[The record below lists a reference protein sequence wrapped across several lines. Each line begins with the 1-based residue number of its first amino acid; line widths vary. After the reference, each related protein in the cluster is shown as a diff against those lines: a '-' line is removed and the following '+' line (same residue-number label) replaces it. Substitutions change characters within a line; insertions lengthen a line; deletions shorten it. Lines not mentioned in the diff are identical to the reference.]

1 MATDVII
8 GIDLGTTNSVV
19 AVMEGNEVKVIPNQ
33 EGNRLTP
40 SVVAFTDK
48 GEILVG
54 DPAKRQAITNP
65 KRTIYSIKRFMGRRF
80 EEVEQERKMVPYEVV
95 PDAKGMAAVKI
106 GDKLYTP
113 PEISAMVLRKLKE
126 AAENYLGH
134 KVRRAVITVPAYFND
149 AQRQATIDAAAIAGF
164 DPEWELEDPK
174 TSKIIRQRMRII
186 NEPTAAA
193 LAYGLEKKRN
203 ERIAVFDL
211 GGGTF
216 DISILEVGDGVFEV
230 KAVNGDTHL
239 GGDNW
244 DEVLIN
250 YIADEFKKET
260 GIDLRKDNM
269 AMQRLKEAAE
279 RAKKE
284 LSGQTQTDI
293 NLPFITA
300 DASGPKHLQMTIT
313 RSKFEQLTEH
323 LVERCRGPV
332 MQALRDA
339 GLKPSDID
347 EVVLVGGMTR
357 VPRVQQLVR
366 EIFGKEGHKGVN
378 PDEVVAVGAAIQGHQ
393 LLLGSKS
400 EVLLLDVVPL
410 SLGVETLGGVFTR
423 IIERNT
429 TIPTSRK
436 QIFSTAEDNQTA
448 VTIRVFQGERE
459 MAADNRLLAQFNLEG
474 IPPAP
479 RGVPQIEVTFE
490 VDHNGI
496 LHVSARD
503 LATGKEQKV
512 RIEASSG
519 LTSSEIER
527 MRKDAEAHAAEDR
540 RRRELAET
548 RNQADHLIYQ
558 MEKVLREHGAK
569 LSSADKSA
577 VESAIARLKEKMK
590 SDDITAIRQAISEL
604 EQASHAMS
612 QHLYRAATGAAGATT
627 TGDGSRTT
635 GGPSEGV
642 IDADFEVK
650 K

>member
-1 MATDVII
+1 MASDVII

-80 EEVEQERKMVPYEVV
+80 EEVEQERRMVPYEVV
-95 PDAKGMAAVKI
+95 PDSKGMAAVKI
-106 GDKLYTP
+106 GDKIYTP

-174 TSKIIRQRMRII
+174 TGKIVRQRMRII

-193 LAYGLEKKRN
+193 LAYGLEKKKN
-203 ERIAVFDL
+203 EKIAVFDL

-410 SLGVETLGGVFTR
+410 SLGLETLGGVFTK

-436 QIFSTAEDNQTA
+436 QIFTTAEDNQTA

-503 LATGKEQKV
+503 LATGKEQKI

-519 LTSSEIER
+519 LTQAEIER
-527 MRKDAEAHAAEDR
+527 MRKEAEAHAAEDR

-548 RNQADHLIYQ
+548 RNQADNLIYQ
-558 MEKVLREHGAK
+558 IEKVLREHGSK
-569 LSSADKSA
+569 LSSADKAA

-590 SDDITAIRQAISEL
+590 GDDITAIRQAIAEL

-612 QHLYRAATGAAGATT
+612 QHLYRQAAGAGTT
-627 TGDGSRTT
+627 TSGDGSRQT

-642 IDADFEVK
+642 IDADFEIK

>member
-1 MATDVII
+1 
-8 GIDLGTTNSVV
+8 
-19 AVMEGNEVKVIPNQ
+19 MEGNEVKVIPNQ

-95 PDAKGMAAVKI
+95 PDSKGMAAVKI
-106 GDKLYTP
+106 GDKIYTP

-174 TSKIIRQRMRII
+174 TGKIVRQRMRII

-193 LAYGLEKKRN
+193 LAYGLEKKKN
-203 ERIAVFDL
+203 EKIAVFDL

-410 SLGVETLGGVFTR
+410 SLGLETLGGVFTK

-436 QIFSTAEDNQTA
+436 QIFTTAEDNQTA

-503 LATGKEQKV
+503 LATGKEQKI

-519 LTSSEIER
+519 LTQAEIER
-527 MRKDAEAHAAEDR
+527 MRKEAEAHAAEDR

-548 RNQADHLIYQ
+548 RNQADNLIYQ
-558 MEKVLREHGAK
+558 IEKVLREHGSK
-569 LSSADKSA
+569 LSSADKAA

-590 SDDITAIRQAISEL
+590 GDDITAIRQAIAEL

-612 QHLYRAATGAAGATT
+612 QHLYRQAAGAGTT
-627 TGDGSRTT
+627 TSGDGSRQT

>member
-1 MATDVII
+1 MASDVII

-95 PDAKGMAAVKI
+95 PDSKGMAAVKI
-106 GDKLYTP
+106 GDKIYTP

-174 TSKIIRQRMRII
+174 TGKIVRQRMRII

-193 LAYGLEKKRN
+193 LAYGLEKKKN
-203 ERIAVFDL
+203 EKIAVFDL

-410 SLGVETLGGVFTR
+410 SLGLETLGGVFTK

-436 QIFSTAEDNQTA
+436 QIFTTAEDNQTA

-503 LATGKEQKV
+503 LATGKEQKI

-519 LTSSEIER
+519 LTQAEIER
-527 MRKDAEAHAAEDR
+527 MRKEAEAHAAEDR

-548 RNQADHLIYQ
+548 RNQADNLIYHI
-558 MEKVLREHGAK
+558 EKVLREHGSK
-569 LSSADKSA
+569 LSSADKAA

-590 SDDITAIRQAISEL
+590 GDDITAIRQAIAEL

-612 QHLYRAATGAAGATT
+612 QHLYRQAAGAGTT
-627 TGDGSRTT
+627 TSGDGSRQT